1 MVHARRR
8 LDPVLA
14 EILASIQRTADD
26 VPKGYMTINQW
37 AARWKLVHGQA
48 RIYILQAIKAGIME
62 RKKYRTLTKGRL
74 CIIDHYRAI
83 GLSKIIKSLR
93 S

>member
-1 MVHARRR
+1 MVHSRRR

-14 EILASIQRTADD
+14 EILASIHKTADTI
-26 VPKGYMTINQW
+26 PPGFMTINQW

-48 RIYILQAIKAGIME
+48 RIYVIQAMQAGIME
-62 RKKYRTLTKGRL
+62 RKRFRTITKGRL
-74 CIIDHYRAI
+74 VLIDHYRHTR
-83 GLSKIIKSLR
+83 LSKNIRPLR